1 MSAAGH
7 FSPIERIRESKKEIM
22 NPFEHLPH
30 RQPFVML
37 DTAEVIE
44 ENRRAKGTRRVTM
57 NDPIVMPDGTM
68 PQTYIIEAM
77 AQISGIAS
85 GKQGVSLFAAINGL
99 IFNGTARAGDT
110 LEVESSV
117 ERNIGDLYSFAARAV
132 VAGNIIAEGGILLHF
147 DESA

>member
-1 MSAAGH
+1 M
-7 FSPIERIRESKKEIM
+7 K
-22 NPFEHLPH
+22 PFEHLPH
-30 RQPFVML
+30 RHPFVML

-57 NDPIVMPDGTM
+57 SDPIVLPDGTM
-68 PQTYIIEAM
+68 PQAYIIEAM

-85 GKQGVSLFAAINGL
+85 GRKGGSLFAAITGL
-99 IFNGTARAGDT
+99 IFNGTARAGET

-117 ERNIGDLYSFAARAV
+117 ERNIGGLYSFAARAV
-132 VAGNIIAEGGILLHF
+132 VAGNIIAQGGILLHF

>member
-1 MSAAGH
+1 
-7 FSPIERIRESKKEIM
+7 
-22 NPFEHLPH
+22 
-30 RQPFVML
+30 ML

-85 GKQGVSLFAAINGL
+85 GKQGGSLFAAINGL

-117 ERNIGDLYSFAARAV
+117 ERNIGGLYSFAARAI